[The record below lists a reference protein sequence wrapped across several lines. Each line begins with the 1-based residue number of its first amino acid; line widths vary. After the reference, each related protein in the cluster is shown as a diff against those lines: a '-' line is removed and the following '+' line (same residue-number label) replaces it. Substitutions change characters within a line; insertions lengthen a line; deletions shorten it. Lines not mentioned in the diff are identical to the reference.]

1 MNSTLA
7 LARAEIARIRRNRR
21 YLITTV
27 GLPVVLY
34 LIFARQVTKGT
45 TVYGISFAAE
55 YMVSMATFGAVSSA
69 FTSNAVRI
77 SQERKDGWIRQLR
90 LTSLPSQAYV
100 VAKIIASMA
109 ISVPS
114 IAIVMLLGRF
124 YGNVSLPMWEWVV
137 IAVAIWFGTLIFA
150 ALAVAV
156 GYRLEPNSAQPVAM
170 VVFML
175 FTILGGIWFPLTGG
189 LATIGKLTPTYD
201 VVHITTNVILNG
213 TVVWGYV
220 VGVLAWMLIFAGLA
234 TLSVRAT
241 AETV

>member
-1 MNSTLA
+1 MNGTLA
-7 LARAEIARIRRNRR
+7 LARAEVARIRRNRR
-21 YLITTV
+21 YMIFTV

-34 LIFARQVTKGT
+34 LIFAKQVGKNS
-45 TVYGISFAAE
+45 TVYGIPFAAE
-55 YMVSMATFGAVSSA
+55 YMVSMATFGAVSGA

-90 LTSLPSQAYV
+90 LTTLPSQAYV
-100 VAKIIASMA
+100 VAKIIASMV

-156 GYRLEPNSAQPVAM
+156 GYRVDPTSAQPVSM

-189 LATIGKLTPTYD
+189 LQTVGKLTPTYD
-201 VVHITTNVILNG
+201 VVHITTNVIQNG
-213 TVVWGYV
+213 TVIWGYV
-220 VGVLAWMLIFAGLA
+220 VGVLVWMVIFAALA